1 LTKNEIINKFL
12 INKKQECLID
22 EYLTQLLEF
31 STHTNLVGRSTL
43 VDPWQ
48 SHVLDC
54 LQILPLILNKKNSI
68 LDMGTGAGLPGFLLK
83 ICGCENVTLVDS
95 NGKKINF
102 LQLLTFAVKL
112 NDYNFT
118 KIYDLH
124 GSLRSFIIKKFN
136 RTKSF
141 TIRKLRFKR
150 FLIFNFKINLFKK
163 NYDILNEF
171 DRILKINDSF
181 LNIKNKTILKVSNNE
196 KKNARKILNKYKIKK
211 DFIVI
216 VPGAMWKNK
225 MWTLENYN
233 KLIPLLKHPIV
244 LLGSKNDLICDDIY
258 NSNKN
263 IINLK
268 DKTDLRSAF
277 AIISLSKII
286 VGSDTGLLHASEA
299 LGKSV
304 VLISGPTSYVTGGNT
319 RNENSE
325 TISHDIWCSPCY
337 KNGQKKC
344 IRSQKYCMV
353 NLSEL
358 NVFKSINR
366 VMEKNDKNNMDNYI

>member
-1 LTKNEIINKFL
+1 VDKLLIIRFSSIGDIIFTTYAIQQLKIKNPDSQIY
-12 INKKQECLID
+12 
-22 EYLTQLLEF
+22 YLTLN
-31 STHTNLVGRSTL
+31 HNK
-43 VDPWQ
+43 
-48 SHVLDC
+48 
-54 LQILPLILNKKNSI
+54 QIL
-68 LDMGTGAGLPGFLLK
+68 
-83 ICGCENVTLVDS
+83 ENMPFIHKVISFD
-95 NGKKINF
+95 KKINF

-325 TISHDIWCSPCY
+325 TISHDIWCSPCS

-344 IRSQKYCMV
+344 IRSQKYCMI
-353 NLSEL
+353 NISEL

-366 VMEKNDKNNMDNYI
+366 VIEKNDKNNMDNYI

>member
-1 LTKNEIINKFL
+1 VDKLLIIRFGSIGDIIFTTYAIQQLKIINPNSQ
-12 INKKQECLID
+12 IY
-22 EYLTQLLEF
+22 YLT
-31 STHTNLVGRSTL
+31 
-43 VDPWQ
+43 
-48 SHVLDC
+48 LDHNK
-54 LQILPLILNKKNSI
+54 QILDNIPQIYKLISI
-68 LDMGTGAGLPGFLLK
+68 
-83 ICGCENVTLVDS
+83 N
-95 NGKKINF
+95 KKINF
-102 LQLLTFAVKL
+102 LKLIKFAIKL
-112 NDYNFT
+112 NDYNFL

-124 GSLRSFIIKKFN
+124 GSLRSFIIKIFN
-136 RTKSF
+136 KTKSL

-150 FLIFNFKINLFKK
+150 FLIFNFKINLFKH
-163 NYDILNEF
+163 NYDILCEI
-171 DRILKINDSF
+171 DRILKIDKSF
-181 LNIKNKTILKVSNNE
+181 LNTKKKTMLRVSNIE
-196 KKNARKILNKYKIKK
+196 KKNAREILNKYNIKK
-211 DFIVI
+211 NFIVI

-233 KLIPLLKHPIV
+233 KLIPLLKYPIV
-244 LLGSKNDLICDDIY
+244 LLGSRNDLICDDIY

-268 DKTDLRSAF
+268 DKTDLRLAF
-277 AIISLSKII
+277 SIISLSKII
-286 VGSDTGLLHASEA
+286 IGSDTGLVHASEA

-319 RNENSE
+319 RNKNSE
-325 TISHDIWCSPCY
+325 TISHNIWCSPCS